1 MKYSF
6 IWFALKLSYCFIY
19 SLRYLYSHHVPG
31 IETGGVASLNHN
43 SRIYQRLSGS
53 QADSTTYPLLL
64 NLPTLRRLIFK
75 LGIILASI
83 SQACS
88 KYVMRKSTGMLGT

>member
-31 IETGGVASLNHN
+31 IEADGVASLNHN

-53 QADSTTYPLLL
+53 QADSTTYSLLL
-64 NLPTLRRLIFK
+64 NPSNPQVPHLQTGRYT
-75 LGIILASI
+75 GIDF
-83 SQACS
+83 
-88 KYVMRKSTGMLGT
+88 TGL